1 MNGQSFIVG
10 LRRGLTGVRHQ
21 MNIFLGALMFLTRI
35 PVGKQ
40 YVYCSK
46 DLPRSIIYFPIVG
59 LIIGMLGGLVLFCA
73 ERFVPPVLAVLFCM
87 GVTVAAT
94 GALHE
99 DGLADTAD
107 GLIGGFEPERR
118 LEIMKDSRIGSYGA
132 VVLWFSLTAKL
143 LLLTALLEKGV
154 LVTICG
160 VVVAHGLGRAAT
172 VTLLFS
178 HQYVR
183 SDESKASPFG
193 NTVTLKELV
202 IALFAPI
209 LLSLVLLGSKAVL
222 PLIVTAVLTWAAG
235 VYFRKKI
242 GGITGDCLG
251 SANQLVELACY
262 LSLVARLPAVT
273 A

>member
-1 MNGQSFIVG
+1 MNGQSFM
-10 LRRGLTGVRHQ
+10 TSVRHQ

-40 YVYCSK
+40 YVFCSK

-59 LIIGMLGGLVLFCA
+59 LIVGMLGGLVLFCA
-73 ERFVPPVLAVLFCM
+73 ERFVPPVLAVLLCM
-87 GVTVAAT
+87 GVTVAVT

-107 GLIGGFEPERR
+107 GLIGGFEPQRR

-143 LLLTALLEKGV
+143 FLLTALLEKGV
-154 LVTICG
+154 FAAVCG
-160 VVVAHGLGRAAT
+160 LVVAHGLGRAAT
-172 VTLLFS
+172 VTL
-178 HQYVR
+178 
-183 SDESKASPFG
+183 
-193 NTVTLKELV
+193 KELV
-202 IALFAPI
+202 IALLAPI
-209 LLSLVLLGSKAVL
+209 LLSLALLGSKAVL
-222 PLIVTAVLTWAAG
+222 PLIVTAAVTWGAG
-235 VYFRKKI
+235 VYFQKKI

-251 SANQLVELACY
+251 SANQLVELVCY
-262 LSLVARLPAVT
+262 LSLVARLPAAT